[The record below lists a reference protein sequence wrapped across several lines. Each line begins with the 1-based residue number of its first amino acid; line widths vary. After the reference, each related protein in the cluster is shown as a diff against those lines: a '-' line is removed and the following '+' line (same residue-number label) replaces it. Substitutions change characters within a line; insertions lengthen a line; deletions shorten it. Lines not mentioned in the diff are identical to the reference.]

1 MQVMSEIYINIMAVL
16 VIFVVAGLIRTK
28 YADRVS
34 VNVKKSIYIAA
45 IAYFL
50 FITIYYFNNSSDN
63 TRRIAIILLEVCL
76 IGYFIYRIKG
86 LGNKTSH

>member
-1 MQVMSEIYINIMAVL
+1 MSEIYINTMAIL
-16 VIFVVAGLIRTK
+16 VIFVVAGFIRTK

-34 VNVKKSIYIAA
+34 VNVKRGLYITA

-50 FITIYYFNNSSDN
+50 FIAIYYFNNSSDSA
-63 TRRIAIILLEVCL
+63 RRIAQILLEACL
-76 IGYFIYRIKG
+76 IGYFIYRIKT